1 MSTEHQQYSIENQS
15 AAIALYAAAQNI
27 AVVRDFVDHG
37 KTGTTIKGRKG
48 LQDLLAVIQSG
59 AADFDVVLV
68 YDVSRWGRFQDA
80 DEAAHYEFLCKRAG
94 ITVRYCAEQFEN
106 DNSPTSN
113 LLKAFKRTM
122 AGEYSRELSVKIA
135 VGQRRLA
142 SMGYWQGGYSP
153 FGYQRQILSPD
164 GTRKE
169 VLKYRQWKS
178 VSTDRVTL
186 TPGPPEQVE
195 TVKLAFDLYTKKRK
209 NRKEIAEILN
219 RRGVLLGRRPWTMQ
233 MLQKF
238 LTEPVYRG
246 AYAYGRYRN
255 ARLQPQDTW
264 TVMEHTFPAI
274 VSEKQ
279 WNRASELIA
288 EEVKP
293 LEDGEML
300 SALERLW
307 LKAGKLN
314 TKLINADK
322 TIPSAMAYKYHFGSL
337 TEAYKRID
345 YPFVK
350 QYSFLHPIRL
360 VRKMRDELAD
370 EICARI
376 RGIGGTAE
384 RAPGPGWLL
393 INGNITVKLTFS
405 TGCSWRVPG
414 RVIWTLVLG
423 KRLNC
428 DVMIVARLRPPR
440 ESIFDY
446 FVIPACSQL
455 HGGLHVH
462 VENNAGFLDLYR
474 RKNLDDFIGA
484 FRRKPLLED
493 AG

>member
-37 KTGTTIKGRKG
+37 KSGTTIKGRKG

-59 AADFDVVLV
+59 NADFDQVLV

-80 DEAAHYEFLCKRAG
+80 DEAAHYEFLCKQAG

-113 LLKAFKRTM
+113 LLKALKRTM

-164 GTRKE
+164 GSRKE
-169 VLKYRQWKS
+169 VLRYRQWKS

-195 TVKLAFDLYTKKRK
+195 TVTLTFDLYTRKRK
-209 NRKEIAEILN
+209 SRREIAQILN
-219 RRGVLLGRRPWTMQ
+219 RRGVLLGKRPWTMQ

-238 LTEPVYRG
+238 LTEPVYKG

-255 ARLQPQDTW
+255 SRLQPRDTW
-264 TVMEHTFPAI
+264 MMIEHTFPAI

-293 LEDGEML
+293 LDEKEML
-300 SALERLW
+300 NALERLW

-314 TKLINADK
+314 THLINADK
-322 TIPSAMAYKYHFGSL
+322 TMPSAMAYRFHFGSL
-337 TEAYKRID
+337 TAAYKQIG

-360 VRKMRDELAD
+360 VRKMRDALCE

-376 RGIGGTAE
+376 RIAGGTAD
-384 RAPGPGWLL
+384 RSFGPGWLL
-393 INGNITVKLTFS
+393 INGNITVKITFS
-405 TGCSWRVPG
+405 TGCSWRTPG
-414 RVIWTLVLG
+414 RLIWTLVLG

-428 DVMIVARLRPPR
+428 DVMIIARLCPPR
-440 ESIFDY
+440 ETISDY

-462 VENNAGFLDLYR
+462 AEDNAGFLDLYR
-474 RKNLDDFIGA
+474 CKNLDSFIEG
-484 FRRKPLLED
+484 FRMKPLLEE
-493 AG
+493 AL